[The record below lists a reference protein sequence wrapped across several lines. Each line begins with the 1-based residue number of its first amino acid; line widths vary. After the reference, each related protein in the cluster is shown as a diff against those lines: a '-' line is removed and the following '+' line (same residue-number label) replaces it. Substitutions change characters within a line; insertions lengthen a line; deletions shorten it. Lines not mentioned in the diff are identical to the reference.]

1 MVFLLDS
8 TLAFPDPALADE
20 DGLLA
25 VGGDLM
31 PERLILA
38 YQHGIFPWFSEG
50 DPICWYSPH
59 ERFVIFASEIHI
71 SRSMSRLIRSGTYT
85 VTFDQAFRDVITH
98 CSAIKRKGQKGT
110 WITADMIA
118 AYIALHERGI
128 AHSIEV
134 WHDGKL
140 IGGMY
145 GVAVGRVFC
154 GESMFSL
161 RPDASKLAMIW
172 LCQNKNYEL
181 IDCQL
186 HTSHLESMGARFIS
200 REAFMGYLSS

>member
-85 VTFDQAFRDVITH
+85 VTFDHAFRDVITH